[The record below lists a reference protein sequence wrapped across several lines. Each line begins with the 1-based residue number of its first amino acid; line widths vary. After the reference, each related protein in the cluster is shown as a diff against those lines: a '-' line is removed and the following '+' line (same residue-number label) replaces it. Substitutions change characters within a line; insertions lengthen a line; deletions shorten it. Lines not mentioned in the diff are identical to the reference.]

1 MTDSIELLKKKIIY
15 KSSYRGIKELDIIL
29 RSFVKK
35 HINNLNITDL
45 NDLFDFLSNND
56 DDIYKYKQGLS
67 INKNIK
73 DYTTFISTLP
83 SDLDHKKYNLISIEE
98 LNEKIIRLC
107 RKNSSFTIIYP
118 IRYYMG

>member
-1 MTDSIELLKKKIIY
+1 MTYNIELLKKKIIY

-56 DDIYKYKQGLS
+56 DDIYKFKQGLS

-73 DYTTFISTLP
+73 DNKISNLFKDFTL
-83 SDLDHKKYNLISIEE
+83 
-98 LNEKIIRLC
+98 
-107 RKNSSFTIIYP
+107 
-118 IRYYMG
+118 

>member
-45 NDLFDFLSNND
+45 HDLFDFLNNND
-56 DDIYKYKQGLS
+56 DDIYKFKQGLS

-73 DYTTFISTLP
+73 DNKISNLFKDFTL
-83 SDLDHKKYNLISIEE
+83 
-98 LNEKIIRLC
+98 
-107 RKNSSFTIIYP
+107 
-118 IRYYMG
+118 

>member
-67 INKNIK
+67 ISKNIK
-73 DYTTFISTLP
+73 DNKISNLFKDFTL
-83 SDLDHKKYNLISIEE
+83 
-98 LNEKIIRLC
+98 
-107 RKNSSFTIIYP
+107 
-118 IRYYMG
+118 

>member
-73 DYTTFISTLP
+73 DNKISNLFKAFTL
-83 SDLDHKKYNLISIEE
+83 
-98 LNEKIIRLC
+98 
-107 RKNSSFTIIYP
+107 
-118 IRYYMG
+118 

>member
-1 MTDSIELLKKKIIY
+1 MSDDIELLKKKIIY

-45 NDLFDFLSNND
+45 NDLFDFLNNHD

-73 DYTTFISTLP
+73 DNKISNLFKDFTL
-83 SDLDHKKYNLISIEE
+83 
-98 LNEKIIRLC
+98 
-107 RKNSSFTIIYP
+107 
-118 IRYYMG
+118 